1 MSYEEWIAEATGKE
15 VIELRRRPG
24 GGRHQAFDLTL
35 AGTDGSHEQY
45 FLRADA
51 GEPPIYE
58 HYTLRRESEIYRAL
72 GPTPVPVPG
81 VVALHPTDPAAI
93 MERSEGVARYA
104 GLEPAVQQEIIDSF
118 VPILAALHDID
129 VTTLDLPSLLP
140 AKSIHEHV
148 LDEIT
153 LWESRLDHVDEP
165 QPFLRACFAWLRANN
180 PKVAGPP
187 SLVQGDT
194 GPGNFLHNGSRVTAV
209 LDWELAHL
217 GDPMEDL
224 AWLGTRNAQEPV
236 PDYLRFVREYEAL
249 RGPVDVTRIKFHMV
263 FAELRI
269 AVLSA
274 HREDGAQELLGE
286 VGNGLIY
293 GALHKR
299 LTCEALASALG
310 ATLSPVER
318 DDTAPET
325 AQTRFFDAA
334 AAQIREIIVPAIE
347 DPFASARTKSLAR
360 IIKYLQGVDRFGE
373 RNRAEERAELEALL
387 GHPLSEVRTGAAELQ
402 TKVLSG
408 DLTAADLLDHAWESV
423 RREHQAMGGAMGVLA
438 TRHLPDLSPLEL
450 R

>member
-1 MSYEEWIAEATGKE
+1 MSLEEWAAEATGKR
-15 VIELRRRPG
+15 VVELKRRPG

-35 AGTDGSHEQY
+35 ANPDGSEERL

-51 GEPPIYE
+51 GAPPVYE
-58 HYTLRRESEIYRAL
+58 HYTLRRESEIYTAL
-72 GPTPVPVPG
+72 GPTPVPVPT
-81 VVALHPTDPAAI
+81 VIALHPTEPAAI

-104 GLEPAVQQEIIDSF
+104 GLDVDVQQQIIDSF
-118 VPILAALHDID
+118 VPILAALHDLD

-140 AKSIHEHV
+140 AKSIAAHV
-148 LDEIT
+148 LDEID
-153 LWESRLDHVDEP
+153 LWESRLDHVGEP
-165 QPFLRACFAWLRANN
+165 QPFLRACFRWLRDNN
-180 PKVAGPP
+180 PDVLGPP

-194 GPGNFLHNGSRVTAV
+194 GPGNFLHDGHRVTAV

-236 PDYLRFVREYEAL
+236 PDYSRFVADYAAL
-249 RGPVDVTRIKFHMV
+249 RGPVDAFRIKYHMV

-310 ATLSPVER
+310 VALSPVER
-318 DDTAPET
+318 VDDVPATS
-325 AQTRFFDAA
+325 QTRFYDAA

-360 IIKYLQGVDRFGE
+360 IIKYLQGIDRYGE
-373 RNRAEERAELEALL
+373 RNRTEELAELSALL
-387 GHPLSEVRTGAAELQ
+387 GRLVEDPSDGATELEQ
-402 TKVLSG
+402 RVLAG
-408 DLTAADLLDHAWESV
+408 ELTAAALLGHAWESV

-438 TRHLPDLSPLEL
+438 TRHLPDLGGLDG
-450 R
+450 